1 MNEKIKK
8 IFYVIG
14 SFIVGIVSTLFGFL
28 LHHRGT
34 TNRVTND
41 NINTKDTI
49 DNTKRGFDNA
59 QSTVD
64 NITEQSEHIEQSTDR
79 AGEILQTIRE
89 KQQIKAD

>member
-1 MNEKIKK
+1 MNEKVKK
-8 IFYVIG
+8 IFCVMG
-14 SFIVGIVSTLFGFL
+14 SFIVGVVSTLFGFL
-28 LHHRGT
+28 LHNRRA

-41 NINTKDTI
+41 NIDTKNTI
-49 DNTKRGFDNA
+49 DDTKRGLDNA

-89 KQQIKAD
+89 KQQIKDN